1 MEEKIYTIR
10 LMKAKMAPRTKRA
23 RKAIKIIK
31 DYLAKHTKTENV
43 RIDSSL
49 NEAVWDRGL
58 KKIPSKIRV
67 KAVKREEEIW
77 AYTPE
82 AEIKIEEK
90 KEKKKV
96 KEAEEV
102 TEGEKE
108 VEEKSEEVKEAEEV
122 TEGEKEVE
130 EKEVAKEEK
139 EKEEK

>member
-23 RKAIKIIK
+23 KKAIKIIK
-31 DYLAKHTKTENV
+31 EYLARHTKAENIK
-43 RIDSSL
+43 IDSSL

-90 KEKKKV
+90 EEKKKKKAEEVTKVEKEATEAEKSEEKEEEIEEKEEGKKV
-96 KEAEEV
+96 KE
-102 TEGEKE
+102 EK
-108 VEEKSEEVKEAEEV
+108 
-122 TEGEKEVE
+122 
-130 EKEVAKEEK
+130 
-139 EKEEK
+139 